1 MQDFFLAAPYKY
13 LTGIIHRK
21 AFPAADRGSVW
32 NYHPAMATRPY
43 FQHIILTRLHI
54 IGKHP
59 LFSVH
64 IHHFEV
70 DAGPSFGQLT
80 TLGQL
85 FFQNLTLF
93 FHFDP
98 RSDTFFRKYTFV

>member
-1 MQDFFLAAPYKY
+1 MMP
-13 LTGIIHRK
+13 
-21 AFPAADRGSVW
+21 V
-32 NYHPAMATRPY
+32 RP
-43 FQHIILTRLHI
+43 RLHI

-93 FHFDP
+93 FQNLDLLLE
-98 RSDTFFRKYTFV
+98 TLYGE